1 MESCVDL
8 AALHGY
14 LSGDG
19 CVVKNPSGQS
29 HKYYRV
35 DFRNTEPVLLR
46 DFQERFE
53 AIFLDIPVISGRQD
67 RCTKSS
73 KGAYEFF
80 TTKFGSFYSRE
91 WRMPEM
97 TDECAAVWLRAF
109 FDCEG
114 WVVCSRGK
122 NRAIGIE
129 SVNLP
134 GLHQIKNSLER
145 RFGIQTSTPVKK
157 KNRDIH
163 SLHIWGRENL
173 RKFYEKVGFLHP
185 GKQTL
190 LREALNSYDHHWEF
204 PKEEEA
210 RRQFL
215 SQLLTVKLRFR
226 RYDARLYG
234 RSYNLETLATLLRER
249 FGIDSNLNRC
259 INGLGTTYF
268 VLEFYGQDNL
278 DRLRALSTPVT
289 F

>member
-19 CVVKNPSGQS
+19 CVVKNPPGQS

-53 AIFLDIPVISGRQD
+53 TIFLEIPVISRRQD

-97 TDECAAVWLRAF
+97 TDECASAWLRAF

-114 WVVCSRGK
+114 WVVNLPAKDRS
-122 NRAIGIE
+122 IGIE

-134 GLHQIKNSLER
+134 GLLQVKDALES
-145 RFGIQTSTPVKK
+145 RFGIQTSIPVKK
-157 KNRDIH
+157 KNHAIY
-163 SLHIWGRENL
+163 SLRISGRVNL
-173 RKFYEKVGFLHP
+173 RKFHERVDFLHP
-185 GKQTL
+185 QKRRKLDG
-190 LREALNSYDHHWEF
+190 ALASYELWRWVF
-204 PKEEEA
+204 PAEPEA
-210 RRQFL
+210 RRAY
-215 SQLLTVKLRFR
+215 VKELVARKASFERLR
-226 RYDARLYG
+226 ARVYSREENLRNLAAALQELGINTTISRSVNGKGTPYYELAVCG
-234 RSYNLETLATLLRER
+234 R
-249 FGIDSNLNRC
+249 
-259 INGLGTTYF
+259 
-268 VLEFYGQDNL
+268 DNL
-278 DRLRALSTPVT
+278 DRLRALSTPVS